1 MPGRCWGRPRGD
13 PVGWSGRRADVP
25 WLLTDILLAL
35 PVFALVLIRLSGLVM
50 TAPILGSNV
59 VPLRF
64 RAAFAM
70 VIAAMIFPIVRVQ
83 APAEL
88 TLGMALGG
96 AASELMVGAIIGL
109 SMSILLAGGEVAGLI
124 VGRQASISL
133 ASIFDPV
140 RSQQTSSVGQL
151 YTIVLTLVFLLAG
164 GHRAMV
170 AALLDTYSAIP
181 LLSFQFDESF
191 VVLLVEMLAAA
202 FVLGIRLAG
211 PVLIALF
218 LLGTALAFL
227 SRTMPQLNVLT
238 VGFTLRMLV
247 GMGVAALA
255 LMVGEELML
264 DAVWDGVTMM
274 RATFGLDPAE
284 NHLVM

>member
-1 MPGRCWGRPRGD
+1 M
-13 PVGWSGRRADVP
+13 P

-35 PVFALVLIRLSGLVM
+35 PVFALVLIRLSGLVI

-59 VPLRF
+59 VPVRF
-64 RAAFAM
+64 RVAFTM
-70 VIAAMIFPIVRVQ
+70 VAAAMIFPLVRAQ

-88 TLGMALGG
+88 TLGTALGG

-109 SMSILLAGGEVAGLI
+109 SMTILLAGGEVAGLI

-140 RSQQTSSVGQL
+140 RNQQTSSVGQL

-170 AALLDTYSAIP
+170 GALLDTYSAIP
-181 LLSFQFDESF
+181 LLSFQYNESF

-255 LMVGEELML
+255 LMAGEELML
-264 DAVWDGVTMM
+264 DAVWDGVTLM